1 MGIVE
6 WFLELFRKKEFYEV
20 DNESLKNEFSIF
32 FRELSDDDLLKIKE
46 IIISFK
52 VAKEIEDNKA
62 ELYLNDSIVYA
73 NVDDLALGIKQII
86 NIDYKDTYFK
96 SMKNGWDFE
105 YYLNS
110 SGGLYKDVLF
120 ISNSMTYPNDE
131 NYGNVVYQ
139 LLAIKKKSN
148 KYYLWDLLDKED

>member
-1 MGIVE
+1 MKVIE

-20 DNESLKNEFSIF
+20 DSQSLKDEFSIVF
-32 FRELSDDDLLKIKE
+32 KEVSSEDLAKIKE
-46 IIISFK
+46 VVSTFRS
-52 VAKEIEDNKA
+52 AKKIEDIEA
-62 ELYLNDSIVYA
+62 ELYSNDAVVYS
-73 NVDDLALGIKQII
+73 NMDDLILGVQEIIKV
-86 NIDYKDTYFK
+86 DYRDTYFESK
-96 SMKNGWDFE
+96 KNGWNFE

-131 NYGNVVYQ
+131 NYGNVIYQ

-148 KYYLWDLLDKED
+148 NYYLWDLLDKED

>member
-1 MGIVE
+1 MGTVK
-6 WFLELFRKKEFYEV
+6 WLLELFRKKEFYEV
-20 DNESLKNEFSIF
+20 DNESLKNEFSMF

-62 ELYLNDSIVYA
+62 ELHLNDSIVYA

-131 NYGNVVYQ
+131 NFGNVVYQ

-148 KYYLWDLLDKED
+148 KYYLWNLLDKED

>member
-1 MGIVE
+1 MKIGI
-6 WFLELFRKKEFYEV
+6 Y
-20 DNESLKNEFSIF
+20 IAQ
-32 FRELSDDDLLKIKE
+32 KIKE